1 MEVGRT
7 EVGRPE
13 VGRAEVGRDDG
24 LRLGW
29 DEAADDGR
37 ERWESTAAVAAALTA
52 AEGEADVAGRA
63 EAGRRRLGD
72 LTAGDGGGDGMGDA
86 E

>member
-1 MEVGRT
+1 MAHEGVVVMAGWRVEVGRT

-37 ERWESTAAVAAALTA
+37 ER
-52 AEGEADVAGRA
+52 
-63 EAGRRRLGD
+63 
-72 LTAGDGGGDGMGDA
+72 
-86 E
+86 